1 MGNEATVNA
10 SHKIQP
16 LILVFLSLCLLSVPM
31 GSVQAQTVPHLTVTM
46 TGQALTAGFNNN
58 VTVTVVDNYY
68 NYPAIYDV
76 DVAVAIPAGLAMYGS
91 SHWRYD
97 TMQLGQS
104 VAINFQVYAPTAT
117 IGSAYQGTI
126 TVTYKALGD
135 VSYTQEVHSVSFSV
149 YAYISLTLYGIQ
161 VTPSTSTPGGN
172 ATISGNLLNSGNL
185 AVYDANVTAASDI
198 TVPSALSSAFLGEID
213 PNIPRPFSLV
223 VVFKGNVVPG
233 NYSIQIT
240 ASAIDNGRAGVPYL
254 AQGTAAIQLRRQGL
268 SPNQGRGGATG
279 VLGIL
284 LEILRYLEGIFF
296 GSASNFSLAHL
307 IVLSRADFGSSIR
320 TGNR

>member
-1 MGNEATVNA
+1 
-10 SHKIQP
+10 
-16 LILVFLSLCLLSVPM
+16 M

-46 TGQALTAGFNNN
+46 TGQTLTAGFDNN
-58 VTVTVVDNYY
+58 VTVTVLNNYY

-254 AQGTAAIQLRRQGL
+254 AQGTAAIQLRRQVL

-307 IVLSRADFGSSIR
+307 IVLSRAELGSSIR

>member
-1 MGNEATVNA
+1 VNA

-16 LILVFLSLCLLSVPM
+16 LVLVLLSVCMMSVPM
-31 GSVQAQTVPHLTVTM
+31 SSVRAQTIPHLTVTL

-76 DVAVAIPAGLAMYGS
+76 DVAVAIPAGLAMYGG
-91 SHWRYD
+91 SHWHYD
-97 TMQLGQS
+97 TMQLGQL
-104 VAINFQVYAPTAT
+104 VAIDFQVYAPTAA

-198 TVPSALSSAFLGEID
+198 TVQSALSSSFLGEID

-223 VVFKGNVVPG
+223 VVFKGNVAPG
-233 NYSIQIT
+233 NYSIQID
-240 ASAIDNGRAGVPYL
+240 ASAIDNGRAGTPYT
-254 AQGTAAIQLRRQGL
+254 AQATADVQLRRQVL
-268 SPNQGRGGATG
+268 SPNQGRGGGAGG

-296 GSASNFSLAHL
+296 GSTSNFSFGHPLM
-307 IVLSRADFGSSIR
+307 LSMTDCESAISLCIRSS
-320 TGNR
+320 